1 MALNRKLTP
10 LLAGRTVQVVS
21 PTEKA
26 VDITFSDGSVAH
38 IKTAKLVSADHLL
51 NHTVKKVRQRGDLMD
66 LDFEDGS
73 FAEIKLAEATS
84 SVMLRD
90 RDNELEYAD

>member
-1 MALNRKLTP
+1 LNR
-10 LLAGRTVQVVS
+10 
-21 PTEKA
+21 
-26 VDITFSDGSVAH
+26 
-38 IKTAKLVSADHLL
+38 
-51 NHTVKKVRQRGDLMD
+51 TVKKVRQRGDLMD

-90 RDNELEYAD
+90 RDNKLEYAD

>member
-10 LLAGRTVQVVS
+10 ILAGRTIQVVS
-21 PTEKA
+21 PSEEA

-38 IKTAKLVSADHLL
+38 VKIAKPVSADPLL
-51 NHTVKKVRQRGDLMD
+51 NRTVKKVRQRGDLMD

-90 RDNELEYAD
+90 RDNKLEYAD

>member
-10 LLAGRTVQVVS
+10 LLAGRTIQAVI

-26 VDITFSDGSVAH
+26 VDITFSDGSVPH
-38 IKTAKLVSADHLL
+38 IKTAKPASADPLL
-51 NHTVKKVRQRGDLMD
+51 NHTVKKVRQRGVVMN

-90 RDNELEYAD
+90 RSNKLEYAD

>member
-10 LLAGRTVQVVS
+10 ILQGRKVESISQS
-21 PTEKA
+21 SDA
-26 VDITFSDGSVAH
+26 LSLSFSDGSTLR
-38 IKTAKLVSADHLL
+38 IKTAGPMSTEALL
-51 NHTVKKVRQRGDLMD
+51 NRTVKKVRQRGDEMD

-73 FAEIKLAEATS
+73 FAEIKLAEATC

-90 RDNELEYAD
+90 RDNKLEYAD